1 MTPKILIVEDDLEI
15 HQLLTAYLQKEGYD
29 TISAYNGNEAIS
41 LITQESFQCLIL
53 DLMIPGIDGYEVLR
67 RLRETKD
74 IPVLILSAK
83 GEEVDKIIGLG
94 LGADDY
100 VTKPFGLGELS
111 ARVKAMLRRYFYFNQ
126 QHKELAP
133 KVLTHGSLVIN
144 LQTYEVTSGSDK
156 IPLTAKEF
164 EILKLFLSHPSRVF
178 TKAQIFQSVWREES
192 FSDEN
197 TVMVHIHRL
206 RTKVEPDPSQPIYI
220 QTVWGIGYKLG
231 EGNH

>member
-15 HQLLTAYLQKEGYD
+15 HQLLTAYLQKEGYA
-29 TISAYNGNEAIS
+29 TLSAYNGNEAIS

-67 RLRETKD
+67 RLRETKV

-126 QHKELAP
+126 QQKELAP
-133 KVLTHGSLVIN
+133 SVLTHGGLVIN
-144 LQTYEVTSGSDK
+144 LQNYEVTSGSDK
-156 IPLTAKEF
+156 IPLTVKEF

-192 FSDEN
+192 LSDEN

-206 RTKVEPDPSQPIYI
+206 RTKIEPDPSQPIYI